1 MTLAARAARVRAMLQ
16 GGGGMQAFPAGSQ
29 AQQGIEAAVG
39 ASHSVEMARARR
51 RAAIWSLDLQPTP
64 KLTLHALSEEAD
76 AGGTCS
82 VKADYLVSRVGV
94 TRMTIFVTLK
104 ALEGAGLLT
113 RTRRPG
119 SATTYTLHVGEVSA

>member
-1 MTLAARAARVRAMLQ
+1 MNADLPAVWAAITAEGPR
-16 GGGGMQAFPAGSQ
+16 
-29 AQQGIEAAVG
+29 
-39 ASHSVEMARARR
+39 RR
-51 RAAIWSLDLQPTP
+51 RAAAIWNLDLQPTP
-64 KLTLHALSEEAD
+64 KLTLLALSEEAD
-76 AGGTCS
+76 AGGMCS